1 LSRRG
6 ERILPSVR
14 TFAILCAGSFLAL
27 LAIGWGGSILQA
39 SGIIHDAGAFKI
51 PILATMLGLTALFAV
66 SAVPVMVGLVLGFQ
80 RNIGN
85 ENVPVIRSALKRQN
99 LIVFV
104 IWGLMAAGAAVAI
117 PAAILSGGFDT
128 INPTPPSATPLG
140 PSEGTLVARPGM
152 SFAEMARQSSL
163 KVDIAARAPLTSAVG
178 SGGLFDFHIPGTG
191 LYFKNCRYYFAS
203 PYTRDPSRIE
213 SLSIGTSPHTVS
225 RAELEAANT
234 ELRARLAAD
243 GWLTGHEVYRSAEDR
258 SLHGGALRGPE
269 GRVWAKGDIVLDIET
284 RRMDDPMPGENL
296 ETAGKW
302 IQFIGLWRRED
313 YAGIE
318 RYAFAKP
325 EK

>member
-1 LSRRG
+1 M
-6 ERILPSVR
+6 PSVR
-14 TFAILCAGSFLAL
+14 TFAILCAASFLTL

-39 SGIIHDAGAFKI
+39 TGVIHDAGAFKI
-51 PILATMLGLTALFAV
+51 PILATMLGLTALFAI

-80 RNIGN
+80 RNVGN
-85 ENVPVIRSALKRQN
+85 EDVPVIRSALKRQN

-104 IWGLMAAGAAVAI
+104 IWGLMAAGAAIAI

-128 INPTPPSATPLG
+128 MNPAPPAAPPLG

-152 SFAEMARQSSL
+152 TFAEMARQSSL
-163 KVDIAARAPLTSAVG
+163 KIDIGARAPLTSAVG

-203 PYTRDPSRIE
+203 PYSRDPSRIE

-225 RAELEAANT
+225 RAELDAANAD
-234 ELRARLAAD
+234 LRARLAAD

-258 SLHGGALRGPE
+258 VLHSGALRGPE
-269 GRVWAKGDIVLDIET
+269 GRVWSKDDIVLDIET
-284 RRMDDPMPGENL
+284 RRMDDPVPSENPD
-296 ETAGKW
+296 TAGKW
-302 IQFIGLWRRED
+302 IQFIGLWQRED

-318 RYAFAKP
+318 RYVFAKP